1 MIISKSER
9 EIVTMREAGRLVAQT
24 LQMLR
29 GLVAPGITTQ
39 EMDHMAEQ
47 FIRSAGAIPAF
58 KGYHGF
64 PANICASLNEQVVHG
79 IPGSRQLKDGD
90 IISIDIGV
98 LHNGYYG
105 DAAITLPVGKV
116 DPAVEQLLRVTEESL
131 MRGIAQAVAGQRI
144 GDISHAV
151 QNYAES
157 YGYGVVREYVGHGI
171 GRHMHEDP
179 QIPNYGLPGRGLRL
193 KEGMTI
199 AIEPMINM
207 GTSDIRLLNDEWTVV
222 TADGSLSAHF
232 EHTVAITSRGPDIL
246 TLP

>member
-1 MIISKSER
+1 MAQ
-9 EIVTMREAGRLVAQT
+9 MREAGQLVAQT
-24 LQMLR
+24 LQLLR
-29 GLVAPGITTQ
+29 NIVAPGITTL
-39 EMDHMAEQ
+39 ELDHLAEAH
-47 FIRSAGAIPAF
+47 IKAAGAIPAF

-79 IPGSRQLKDGD
+79 IPGLRQLKDGD
-90 IISIDIGV
+90 IVSLDIGV
-98 LHNGYYG
+98 LLNGYYG
-105 DAAITLPVGKV
+105 DAAITVPVGNVTHSVKR
-116 DPAVEQLLRVTEESL
+116 LLEVTEESL
-131 MRGIAQAVAGQRI
+131 MLGIQQAYIDRRI

-151 QNYAES
+151 QNCAEAH
-157 YGYGVVREYVGHGI
+157 GYGVVREYVGHGI

-179 QIPNYGLPGRGLRL
+179 QIPNYGLPGRGIRL

-207 GTSDIRLLNDEWTVV
+207 GTSDIRLLDDEWTVV

-232 EHTVAITSRGPDIL
+232 EHTVAITSKGPDIL